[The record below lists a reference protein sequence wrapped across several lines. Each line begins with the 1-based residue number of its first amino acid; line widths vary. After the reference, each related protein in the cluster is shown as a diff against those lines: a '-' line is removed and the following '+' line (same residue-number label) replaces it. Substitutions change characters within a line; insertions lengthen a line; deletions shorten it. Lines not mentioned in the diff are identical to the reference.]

1 MAACRIYL
9 LRSHPAVVL
18 RLMIR
23 CTFSD
28 SDVCAE
34 SDVAAHA
41 MSVTPAAI
49 RRAYYLIAAVGVD
62 VGM

>member
-1 MAACRIYL
+1 
-9 LRSHPAVVL
+9 
-18 RLMIR
+18 MIR

-41 MSVTPAAI
+41 VSVTPAAI